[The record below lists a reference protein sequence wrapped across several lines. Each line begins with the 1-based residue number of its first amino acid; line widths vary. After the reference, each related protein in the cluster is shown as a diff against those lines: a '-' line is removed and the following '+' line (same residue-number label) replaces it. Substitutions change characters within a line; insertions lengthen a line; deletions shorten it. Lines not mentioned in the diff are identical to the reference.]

1 MTRDELIARLR
12 STESLEYWRAREEEQ
27 KAHHIT
33 DLDDYNAEL
42 NKIYSRAITDCENQI
57 NDWYM
62 RYADKEGISM
72 AEAKKRVATADQEYY
87 AKKAEEY
94 VATKDLSPTANSE
107 MRLYNLTMKVNRLEL
122 LKANL
127 GMAVTAAG
135 SDAEKLTGAL
145 LDKKALEELQRQAG
159 ILGKGVDGQEA
170 RAKKIVNASFKNA
183 TYSERLWND
192 IDALRQRINIQVQR
206 SLIRGL
212 NPVEIARGFLPE
224 LQKDVAKTRYA
235 TERLA
240 RTEMSRVLTDAQM
253 DSFKKNGYDEFM
265 VICEATACKL
275 CQPYDGEHYKI
286 DDMEVALN
294 APPFHPNCLCSTAA
308 YMDETSLEELI
319 KEIEAE
325 REGTPAAEP
334 EATPPVVPPP
344 VPEKKPIEKMYRKE
358 VQERLDELEGILAD
372 PTKLTNEEYLK
383 LLDERAAL
391 KERKRYLE
399 YDKDYYNLYN
409 KRKKITKQLDAI
421 DLDKEYVG
429 IYKEPIRLR
438 DFDEASKR
446 HTIKEKIDYF
456 RKKMMGI
463 DPSVNPEEW
472 RRYRNLWRESEAFE
486 SELGRYR
493 KLKAEAD
500 NLEQMQKELK
510 ATYKQDIKALKELAK
525 AEKPL
530 LLIKKSYLEEL
541 SKIDTTFGLER
552 FWKDGSFDKTRV
564 TAKEYTKEIDKRL
577 TDFYIK
583 QSKERI
589 KNLESKGALTASEKE
604 SLEKYKKNLKD
615 YQKLK
620 RLGKKYLET
629 SELIAEVESRL
640 EVLYNPGAAR
650 SAGGSIK
657 LADKLPKSMEKWEQN
672 IERYSKSSSYGSKT
686 NEEKLQSAIDK
697 VRKEVKSTQG
707 IDLPEDFVEQ
717 QFQKFFEAN
726 SPKRRITFK
735 HFEEMIDQNEFKSQL
750 QTGTGEGAVYSKGD
764 LNSPRA
770 KVSEKLFGHNRKTLK
785 PEDFEKY
792 GYLGGDDH
800 ADYYGS
806 YGATQYGE
814 VMVTFKRDVLR
825 RTTFTVEDSLGNG
838 SNEEVIGTPAAAP
851 SRYSIP
857 TSWGTYDTIR
867 TLADM
872 FINGDTDIFE
882 FNNRAGVSYTE
893 LQYHGKLTF
902 DDVEKIG
909 FKSQDRMDRLPKEY
923 QEKLKAMG
931 IKLYVVSK

>member
-145 LDKKALEELQRQAG
+145 LDKKALEELRRQAG
-159 ILGKGVDGQEA
+159 ILGKGVDGQEEL
-170 RAKKIVNASFKNA
+170 AKHIVNASFKNA

-224 LQKDVAKTRYA
+224 LKSDVQKTRYA

-253 DSFKKNGYDEFM
+253 ESFKKNGYDEY
-265 VICEATACKL
+265 VVVCEATACRL

-286 DDMEVALN
+286 DEREVALN

-308 YMDETSLEELI
+308 YMDETSLEELM

-325 REGTPAAEP
+325 RGGTPAAEP

-358 VQERLDELEGILAD
+358 VQERLDELEGILSD
-372 PTKLTNEEYLK
+372 PTKLTNEEYFK

-409 KRKKITKQLDAI
+409 KRKRITKQLDAI

-429 IYKEPIRLR
+429 IYKDPIRLR
-438 DFDEASKR
+438 DFDESSKR
-446 HTIKEKIDYF
+446 HTIKEKVEYF
-456 RKKMMGI
+456 RKKWTS
-463 DPSVNPEEW
+463 PSVVGEE
-472 RRYRNLWRESEAFE
+472 RKRYLELFGTAYEFE
-486 SELGRYR
+486 TELSKYR
-493 KLKAEAD
+493 TLKAQEQQ
-500 NLEQMQKELK
+500 LEQMQKELK

-541 SKIDTTFGLER
+541 AKIDTDFGISMLR
-552 FWKDGSFDKTRV
+552 SLKDFSPTKI
-564 TAKEYTKEIDKRL
+564 TAKEYTKEIG
-577 TDFYIK
+577 DFIDSHYIK
-583 QSKERI
+583 
-589 KNLESKGALTASEKE
+589 G
-604 SLEKYKKNLKD
+604 LKD
-615 YQKLK
+615 RIQHAKPGEEEAVAKYQKKLK
-620 RLGKKYLET
+620 DFKTLKKLGEKYLES
-629 SELIAEVESRL
+629 SELLAEVDSRL
-640 EVLYNPGAAR
+640 EVLYNPAAAR
-650 SAGGSIK
+650 RNSSGSIK
-657 LADKLPKSMEKWEQN
+657 LADKLPKSMEKWEEN
-672 IERYSKSSSYGSKT
+672 LEKYKKEKYWGEEREQEINNAVK
-686 NEEKLQSAIDK
+686 K
-697 VRKEVKSTQG
+697 VRDAMKKNRGE
-707 IDLPEDFVEQ
+707 DLPEDFVEQ
-717 QFQKFFEAN
+717 QLSRMFEAN
-726 SPKRRITFK
+726 EPKRRIGLN
-735 HFEEMIDQNEFKSQL
+735 HILEMIDDNEFKSQQ
-750 QTGTGEGAVYSKGD
+750 QTGSGMGAVFGKHSKS
-764 LNSPRA
+764 NPRSI
-770 KVSEKLFGHNRKTLK
+770 VSSKLFGNDINTMKAA
-785 PEDFEKY
+785 DYEKY
-792 GYLGGDDH
+792 GYLGIPDDYEDFWGSRNSASH
-800 ADYYGS
+800 YGK
-806 YGATQYGE
+806 
-814 VMVTFKRDVLR
+814 VMVVFKRDVFE

-838 SNEEVIGTPAAAP
+838 DSREVIGTPVAAP
-851 SRYSIP
+851 SRFSIP
-857 TSWGTYDTIR
+857 ANYDKDSVVE

-872 FINGDTDIFE
+872 YLRKSTDVFE
-882 FNNRAGVSYTE
+882 FNNSSGVSYTE

-902 DDVEKIG
+902 DDV
-909 FKSQDRMDRLPKEY
+909 DRLCFRTQADLDYLPESYKEILRKKGV
-923 QEKLKAMG
+923 KL
-931 IKLYVVSK
+931 VVVAKK

>member
-145 LDKKALEELQRQAG
+145 LDKKALEELRRQAG
-159 ILGKGVDGQEA
+159 ILGKGVDGQEEL
-170 RAKKIVNASFKNA
+170 AKHIVNASFKNA

-224 LQKDVAKTRYA
+224 LKSDVQKTRYA

-253 DSFKKNGYDEFM
+253 ESFKKNGYDEYTI
-265 VICEATACKL
+265 ICEATACRL
-275 CQPYDGEHYKI
+275 CQPYDGEHFKI
-286 DDMEVALN
+286 ADMEVALN

-308 YMDETSLEELI
+308 YMDETSLEELM

-325 REGTPAAEP
+325 RGGTPAAEP
-334 EATPPVVPPP
+334 EATPPVTPPP

-372 PTKLTNEEYLK
+372 PTKLTNEEYIK

-421 DLDKEYVG
+421 DLDKEYAD
-429 IYKEPIRLR
+429 IYKDPIRLR
-438 DFDEASKR
+438 DFDESSKR
-446 HTIKEKIDYF
+446 HTIAEKIDYF
-456 RKKMMGI
+456 HKKMATI
-463 DPSVNPEEW
+463 DPSANSEEW
-472 RRYRNLWRESEAFE
+472 LRYRNLWRKSKDFE
-486 SELGRYR
+486 EELGKYR

-500 NLEQMQKELK
+500 KLEQMQKELK
-510 ATYKQDIKALKELAK
+510 ATYKREQKELKELAK

-541 SKIDTTFGLER
+541 AKIDTSFGLER

-589 KNLESKGALTASEKE
+589 KNLESKGALTDSEKE
-604 SLEKYKKNLKD
+604 SLERYKKNLKD

-620 RLGKKYLET
+620 RLGTKYLEN
-629 SELIAEVESRL
+629 SELLAEVDSRL
-640 EVLYNPGAAR
+640 EVLYNPAAAR
-650 SAGGSIK
+650 RTGGSIK
-657 LADKLPKSMEKWEQN
+657 VTENLPKSIENWEKRRDEFLAN
-672 IERYSKSSSYGSKT
+672 NPSYERYIKKAAKT
-686 NEEKLQSAIDK
+686 WGVDE
-697 VRKEVKSTQG
+697 G
-707 IDLPEDFVEQ
+707 
-717 QFQKFFEAN
+717 FFEKQMTRLFEN
-726 SPKRRITFK
+726 SSPRRRITFK
-735 HFEEMIDQNEFKSQL
+735 HFTEMIDENKFKSQL
-750 QTGTGEGAVYSKGD
+750 ETGTGEGAI
-764 LNSPRA
+764 NRRA
-770 KVSEKLFGHNRKTLK
+770 RQDVSEKLFGNSRKNMK
-785 PEDFEKY
+785 DSDYEKY
-792 GYLGGDDH
+792 GYLGGTLEEDFSRSGSSW
-800 ADYYGS
+800 YGDVVI
-806 YGATQYGE
+806 Q
-814 VMVTFKRDVLR
+814 FKRDVLE
-825 RTTFTVEDSLGNG
+825 RTTFTIDDSLGIG
-838 SNEEVIGTPAAAP
+838 RWEEAIGTPVGNP
-851 SRYSIP
+851 SFASS
-857 TSWGTYDTIR
+857 TTNHYDRIAR
-867 TLADM
+867 AYKDGVDNIFDFNDM
-872 FINGDTDIFE
+872 VGI
-882 FNNRAGVSYTE
+882 SYTE
-893 LQYHGKLTF
+893 LQYHGNLTF
-902 DDVEKIG
+902 DDVELIAFRDNHDLNK
-909 FKSQDRMDRLPKEY
+909 LPKDY
-923 QEKLKAMG
+923 QEKLKAKG
-931 IKLYVVSK
+931 IKLVVMN